1 MNPLFKLAKELCPQG
16 GAEDDAPFPNATD
29 QDIWCEGFVTAAEL
43 MLNAWYVED
52 TVVTRRLLAEK
63 LEREFKNISK

>member
-16 GAEDDAPFPNATD
+16 TEDDHPFPNHSD
-29 QDIWCEGFVTAAEL
+29 DDIWCAGFVHATEL
-43 MLNAWYVED
+43 MLHAWYVED